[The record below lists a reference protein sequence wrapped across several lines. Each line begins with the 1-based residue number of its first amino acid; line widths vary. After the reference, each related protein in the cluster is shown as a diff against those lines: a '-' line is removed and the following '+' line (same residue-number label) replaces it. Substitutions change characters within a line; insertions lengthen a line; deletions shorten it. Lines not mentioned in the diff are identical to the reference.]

1 MALGLWF
8 EPEMVNLDSDV
19 AREHPEWVIGTPGRM
34 PPPFRGQQV
43 LDVAQPD
50 AFAYLLERLS
60 SLVGEYGISYI
71 KWDHNRDIADPVH
84 RGGPRVG
91 RPAIHD
97 QTLATYR
104 LMAQLRDRHP
114 GLEIESCSSGGA
126 RIDFGVLEHADRVWA
141 SDCIDPYE
149 RVRIVSGLSTLLPFE
164 LIGAHVASGRSHTTG
179 RTHELSF
186 RLAVA
191 LFGHAGLEW
200 DLTNTTPEVREQL
213 ATWVAFAKSVR
224 ELLRTGDLV
233 RVGRPADHETVL
245 YGVVSP
251 RRDEAL
257 FNLVRL
263 QTGPRYGTAPVVFAG
278 LDPDR
283 RYHVRRVSMPGEG
296 PPVHGPAMMHD
307 GVRDIVAPGAL
318 LMGAGVAA
326 PNLQP
331 EQAAIY
337 HLRAE
342 S

>member
-1 MALGLWF
+1 
-8 EPEMVNLDSDV
+8 
-19 AREHPEWVIGTPGRM
+19 M
-34 PPPFRGQQV
+34 PPPVRGQQV
-43 LDVAQPD
+43 LDVSQPD

-60 SLVGEYGISYI
+60 SLVSEYGISYI

-84 RGGPRVG
+84 RGGPRSG

-104 LMAQLRDRHP
+104 LMAQLRELHP

-126 RIDFGVLEHADRVWA
+126 RIDFGVLEHTDRVWA

-149 RVRIVSGLSTLLPFE
+149 RVRIVSGISTLLPFE
-164 LIGAHVASGRSHTTG
+164 LIGTHVASGRNHTTG
-179 RTHELSF
+179 RTHDLSF

-200 DLTNTTPEVREQL
+200 DLTTTSEEVRAQL
-213 ATWVAFAKSVR
+213 TTWVAFAKSVR
-224 ELLRTGDLV
+224 QLLRTGELV

-251 RRDEAL
+251 RLDEAL
-257 FNLVRL
+257 FSLVRL

-278 LDPDR
+278 LDPDL
-283 RYHVRRVSMPGEG
+283 RYHVQRVSMPGEG
-296 PPVHGPAMMHD
+296 PELHGQGMRD
-307 GVRDIVAPGAL
+307 GVRETVLPGAV
-318 LMGAGVAA
+318 LMGAGIFA